1 MSQYLLGVCKVIIRY
16 NNSDSH
22 SEGDDNDLLDSVFET
37 KHKQRKITEEMWSG
51 IKAELVKHLPEGV
64 DGLRV
69 FKIPSES
76 LKNEGKNIFK
86 DGRNWKKNCP
96 TEWKGHRRVRYAD
109 CKGSSRCCNAQCPFM
124 VEFSVVNTTQFKNM
138 KDSGVICSAC
148 NQQSEYVECLARL
161 ITKTSSSCCN
171 GS

>member
-1 MSQYLLGVCKVIIRY
+1 MNKSRAENENNEKEEGSNSSYINSERY
-16 NNSDSH
+16 AEIESH
-22 SEGDDNDLLDSVFET
+22 SEGDDDDLLDSVFET

-86 DGRNWKKNCP
+86 DGRNWEKKA
-96 TEWKGHRRVRYAD
+96 TVVSGMQTAKDLAD
-109 CKGSSRCCNAQCPFM
+109 VAMHNVLSWWSS
-124 VEFSVVNTTQFKNM
+124 V
-138 KDSGVICSAC
+138 
-148 NQQSEYVECLARL
+148 L
-161 ITKTSSSCCN
+161 
-171 GS
+171 